1 MQTGIIK
8 MDKYSFINGKK
19 RKKTKKPAGNDQWSN
34 ADMIFPYGERAKSD
48 EPMEGNNILI
58 TPFPENK
65 RYDYGFNC

>member
-34 ADMIFPYGERAKSD
+34 AGMTFPYGERERSED
-48 EPMEGNNILI
+48 PTGESSVLI
-58 TPFPENK
+58 NPFPENRK
-65 RYDYGFNC
+65 YDYGFTF